1 MLYHINP
8 GPVLS
13 APRVL
18 GRRQLLADLFT
29 YLKYQKFIPACITF
43 QILDKHCGKHTKDF
57 YKQEA
62 KIHRL
67 ENTSLLLRFILLKAA
82 PLLIV
87 RFFVESVFSR
97 ILRLLLFIFLFAFQV
112 LNGVGWWSL
121 ALFIRGKMHETLRT
135 GPGHALLPSPA
146 QK

>member
-13 APRVL
+13 APHVL

-43 QILDKHCGKHTKDF
+43 QTLDKHCGKHTKDF

-82 PLLIV
+82 PLLNV
-87 RFFVESVFSR
+87 RFFPESVFSR
-97 ILRLLLFIFLFAFQV
+97 VPRLLLFIFFIRLSSV
-112 LNGVGWWSL
+112 KRRWIWSL
-121 ALFIRGKMHETLRT
+121 ALFIRGMMHETLRT
-135 GPGHALLPSPA
+135 GARHALLPSPA